1 MAGTKP
7 PAGQES
13 FDLTVVLPVR
23 DEAAILSQV
32 LDDLVAAL
40 SQSSLE
46 IIALVDSRSTDRSA
60 QILEGYAET
69 LARRGA
75 GSPVMRIIVLSP
87 PRCGSGA
94 ARAVGSREGQGK
106 VIGWMD
112 ADGTYS
118 ARDLQTLAETIGT
131 ADQVVGVRSCDFGPA
146 GPLRFFV
153 KAGITK
159 FVALLW
165 RRVDLV
171 DLNSGLR
178 VFKRS
183 ALLEW
188 LDELPEGFSCTT
200 TATLAALNHNQT
212 VRFCGISYSA
222 RGLGTKSKFHPL
234 LDTARLLRVVSRQWW
249 RKPARIKDRSRAR
262 QR

>member
-1 MAGTKP
+1 MAGTKSP
-7 PAGQES
+7 EGQAS
-13 FDLTVVLPVR
+13 FDLTVVLPIR
-23 DEAAILSQV
+23 DEAAVLSQV
-32 LDDLVAAL
+32 LDDLGAFL
-40 SQSSLE
+40 SQSSVE

-69 LARRGA
+69 LARRA
-75 GSPVMRIIVLSP
+75 SCSPVLRIISLSP
-87 PRCGSGA
+87 PTCGSGA
-94 ARAVGSREGQGK
+94 ARALGSREGHGK
-106 VIGWMD
+106 LIGWMD

-118 ARDLQTLAETIGT
+118 ARDLQRLAETIGT

-146 GPLRFFV
+146 GRLRFFV
-153 KAGITK
+153 KAAITK

-165 RRVDLV
+165 GRMDLV

-200 TATLAALNHNQT
+200 TATLAALNHGQT

-222 RGLGTKSKFHPL
+222 RGVGTKSKFHPL
-234 LDTARLLRVVSRQWW
+234 LDTARLLRVVWRQWW
-249 RKPARIKDRSRAR
+249 RKPSRAR
-262 QR
+262 NSSRT